1 MIALWAVNNQNRTH
15 ESGAHTWASALQT
28 YRQSIDLYRHV
39 LEMRSRRFAAL
50 DPIRP
55 ADSQASS
62 VERARE
68 GRDDTLTPR
77 EREVAGLI
85 ARGYTNRQIA
95 DALIVTPGTVANHV
109 AHILTKLG
117 VANRTQVAAYM
128 SGSRPGVLADTW
140 TRPPIRKVS

>member
-1 MIALWAVNNQNRTH
+1 VIGLSAVNNQNRTP
-15 ESGAHTWASALQT
+15 ESGAHSWATALQT

-50 DPIRP
+50 DPVRP
-55 ADSQASS
+55 AAIQASS
-62 VERARE
+62 SES
-68 GRDDTLTPR
+68 GDDTLTRR

-128 SGSRPGVLADTW
+128 SGSRAGLRADTW

>member
-1 MIALWAVNNQNRTH
+1 VIGLSAVNNQNRTP
-15 ESGAHTWASALQT
+15 ESGAHSWATALQT

-50 DPIRP
+50 DPVRP
-55 ADSQASS
+55 AAIQASS
-62 VERARE
+62 SES
-68 GRDDTLTPR
+68 GDDTLTRR

-128 SGSRPGVLADTW
+128 SGSRPGLVADTW

>member
-1 MIALWAVNNQNRTH
+1 VNDQNRTH
-15 ESGAHTWASALQT
+15 ESGAHNWAAALQT
-28 YRQSIDLYRHV
+28 YRQSVDLYRHV

-50 DPIRP
+50 DPVRTAAAEATS
-55 ADSQASS
+55 ADRSTQ
-62 VERARE
+62 
-68 GRDDTLTPR
+68 GGDDTLTQR

-95 DALIVTPGTVANHV
+95 DALVVTPGTVANHV

-128 SGSRPGVLADTW
+128 SGSRPGLVADTW
-140 TRPPIRKVS
+140 TQQPIRKVG